1 MSDKDAAKTKAQIL
15 KDLRETHRTTVDRT
29 QDLLKEQGKI
39 EREIL
44 KLIKEESMTVPTLA
58 SRIDLP
64 THRVLWFLTA
74 LKKYDLVQED
84 GMDGEYVLYR
94 RKEELHHGH

>member
-1 MSDKDAAKTKAQIL
+1 MSGKDAVKERAQVL
-15 KDLRETHRTTVDRT
+15 KDLRSKHQDIVDRT

-44 KLIKEESMTVPTLA
+44 KLIKDESMTVPNISTQLEM
-58 SRIDLP
+58 P

-74 LKKYDLVQED
+74 LKKYDKVQED
-84 GMDGEYVLYR
+84 GMDGEYVLYKR
-94 RKEELHHGH
+94 SEE

>member
-1 MSDKDAAKTKAQIL
+1 MSAKEAVKMNAQVL
-15 KDLRETHRTTVDRT
+15 KELRTIHQETVDRT
-29 QDLLKEQGKI
+29 QALLKEQGKV

-44 KLIKEESMTVPTLA
+44 KLIKDESMTVPSIA
-58 SRIDLP
+58 SQIDQP

-74 LKKYDLVQED
+74 LKKYDLIRED

-94 RKEELHHGH
+94 RLEEK